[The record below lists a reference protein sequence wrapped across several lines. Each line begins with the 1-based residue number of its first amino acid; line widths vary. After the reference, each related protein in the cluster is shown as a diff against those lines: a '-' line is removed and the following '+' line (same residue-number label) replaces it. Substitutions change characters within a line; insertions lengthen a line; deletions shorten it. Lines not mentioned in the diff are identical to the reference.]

1 MGFAHLLSERTANMK
16 ANGIRE
22 ILKVI
27 SKPGMISF
35 AGGLPA
41 PESFPLEEMYELNQ
55 VVLNKYGA
63 TALQYNFTEG
73 FPPLQEALVS
83 YLAQTNIHAN
93 PSDIHIYGGSQS
105 VLDTIGKILLSP
117 GDAVALESPS
127 YLGAISAFNP
137 YQPRYLSIPTDDD
150 GIVPEALEAVLSQET
165 VKFIYMVTTFQN
177 PTGRTLSAERRAQV
191 AQIIQRYN
199 VLVVEDNPYG
209 ALRFRGEPVPPLYT
223 YAPDH
228 VLYVSTLSKV
238 FAPGLRIGF
247 CVAPAD
253 LRPWMVIAKQALDL
267 HTSTY
272 GQALAAEYL
281 IGGYIDEQ
289 LPKIIRL
296 YRPRQEAMLH
306 ALEQF
311 FPKSFRWTKPEGGM
325 FIWVEGAQ
333 GFDGEAFYYEAI
345 ENKIAFVPGK
355 FFFID
360 EAQGVSTMRLNFTM
374 FDEQVITSAMQTLGD
389 MLTQRYD

>member
-1 MGFAHLLSERTANMK
+1 MGFSHLLSERTANMK

-55 VVLNKYGA
+55 IVLNKYGA

-83 YLAQTNIHAN
+83 YLAQTNIHVQA
-93 PSDIHIYGGSQS
+93 SDIHIYGGSQS
-105 VLDTIGKILLSP
+105 VLDTVGKILLSP
-117 GDAVALESPS
+117 GDVVALESPS

-137 YQPRYLSIPTDDD
+137 YQPRYVSIQTDDD
-150 GIVPEALEAVLSQET
+150 GILPHSLEEVLSQNT

-177 PTGRTLSAERRAQV
+177 PTGRTLSAERRATV
-191 AQIIQRYN
+191 AEIIQRHN

-209 ALRFRGEPVPPLYT
+209 ALRFRGDAVPPLYA
-223 YAPDH
+223 YAPQH

-281 IGGYIDEQ
+281 MGGYIDEQ

-296 YRPRQEAMLH
+296 YRPRQEAMLN
-306 ALEQF
+306 ALEHA

-325 FIWVEGAQ
+325 FIWVEGVE
-333 GFDGEAFYYEAI
+333 GFDGEVFYHQAI
-345 ENKIAFVPGK
+345 ERKIAFVPGK
-355 FFFID
+355 FFFIN
-360 EAQGVSTMRLNFTM
+360 EAEGQATMRLNFTM
-374 FDEQVITSAMQTLGD
+374 FDADVITPAIQTLGE
-389 MLTQRYD
+389 MLRQQYD